1 MQQYQKYSELIKT
14 EAKRLGFLACGIAE
28 AGFLK
33 KEAPRLEKWLKDKC
47 HGEMSYMENHF
58 DKRLD
63 PRLLVDDA
71 KSVISVLYNYYPEQ
85 KQSEN
90 TFKISK
96 YAYGEDYHYVI
107 KEKLKALLNFI
118 NESIGDVNGRAFVDS
133 APVMDKAWA
142 VKSGVGWLGKN
153 ANVLTKKV
161 GSFYFIGELIVD
173 LKLAYDSPTTDHCG
187 QCTACI
193 DSCPTEAIV
202 APYIIDSK
210 KCISYA
216 TIELKNEIP
225 DYFRDKM
232 DDWIYGCDVCQ
243 DVCPW
248 NKFSKNHS
256 EPLFEPNKPWINYS
270 KKEWIELTE
279 EVFKTQFKKS
289 AVQRTKFTGLKRN
302 IEFISKKKNP

>member
-1 MQQYQKYSELIKT
+1 MNPLEYNSELIKL

-28 AGFLK
+28 ATFLEV
-33 KEAPRLEKWLKDKC
+33 EAPRLEKWLKNNLQ
-47 HGEMSYMENHF
+47 GEMNYMSNHF

-71 KSVISVLYNYYPEQ
+71 KSVISVLYNYYTDK
-85 KQSEN
+85 KQNEN
-90 TFKISK
+90 TFKVSK
-96 YAYGEDYHYVI
+96 YAYGEDYHFVI
-107 KEKLKALLNFI
+107 KDKLKELLYFI
-118 NESIGDVNGRAFVDS
+118 NEKIGTVHGRAFVDS

-142 VKSGVGWLGKN
+142 VKSGVGWMGKN

-161 GSFYFIGELIVD
+161 GSFYFIGELIID
-173 LKLAYDSPTTDHCG
+173 LKLAYDNPTTDHCG
-187 QCTACI
+187 NCTACI
-193 DSCPTEAIV
+193 DSCPTEAII

-225 DYFRDKM
+225 DFFNEKM

-248 NKFSKNHS
+248 NKFSIKHK
-256 EPLFEPNKPWINYS
+256 EPLFEANKPWIDYT
-270 KKEWIELTE
+270 KKEWTE
-279 EVFKTQFKKS
+279 ITQEVFNTQFKKS
-289 AVQRTKFTGLKRN
+289 AIQRTKFKGLKRN
-302 IEFISKKKNP
+302 IEFITKQKNP

>member
-28 AGFLK
+28 AGFLE
-33 KEAPRLEKWLKDKC
+33 KEAPRLEKWLKDNC

-85 KQSEN
+85 KQSDN

-107 KEKLKALLNFI
+107 KEKLKSLLNFI
-118 NESIGDVNGRAFVDS
+118 HESIGDVNGRAFVDS

-161 GSFYFIGELIVD
+161 GSCYFI
-173 LKLAYDSPTTDHCG
+173 
-187 QCTACI
+187 
-193 DSCPTEAIV
+193 
-202 APYIIDSK
+202 
-210 KCISYA
+210 
-216 TIELKNEIP
+216 
-225 DYFRDKM
+225 
-232 DDWIYGCDVCQ
+232 
-243 DVCPW
+243 
-248 NKFSKNHS
+248 
-256 EPLFEPNKPWINYS
+256 
-270 KKEWIELTE
+270 
-279 EVFKTQFKKS
+279 
-289 AVQRTKFTGLKRN
+289 
-302 IEFISKKKNP
+302 

>member
-1 MQQYQKYSELIKT
+1 MNPLEYNSELIKL

-28 AGFLK
+28 ATFLED
-33 KEAPRLEKWLKDKC
+33 EAPKLEKWLKNNL
-47 HGEMSYMENHF
+47 HGEMNYMSNHF

-71 KSVISVLYNYYPEQ
+71 KSVISVLYNYYPDK
-85 KQSEN
+85 KQSED
-90 TFKISK
+90 TFKVSK
-96 YAYGEDYHYVI
+96 YAYGVDYHFVI
-107 KEKLKALLNFI
+107 KEKLKALLYFI
-118 NESIGDVNGRAFVDS
+118 NEKIGTVNGRAFVDS

-142 VKSGVGWLGKN
+142 VKSGIGWMGKN

-161 GSFYFIGELIVD
+161 GSFYFIGELIID
-173 LKLAYDSPTTDHCG
+173 LKLAYDNPTTDHCG
-187 QCTACI
+187 NCTACI
-193 DSCPTEAIV
+193 DSCPTEAII

-225 DYFRDKM
+225 NFFNEKM

-248 NKFSKNHS
+248 NKFSIKHN
-256 EPLFEPNKPWINYS
+256 EPLFETNKPWIDYT
-270 KKEWIELTE
+270 KKEWTE
-279 EVFKTQFKKS
+279 ITQEVFNTQFKKS
-289 AVQRTKFTGLKRN
+289 AIQRTKFKGLKRN
-302 IEFISKKKNP
+302 IEFIIKQKNP